1 MTFSNKVWVLGT
13 VVGCWSK
20 SIVRTIYEANDLYDA
35 IFSNMI
41 MKFGA
46 VCGNAQWHYRQQLKT
61 TNKQQLLHTFIYGII
76 QFVYQSVSQTIF
88 KTSGVNVDQS
98 V

>member
-1 MTFSNKVWVLGT
+1 MTFSNKVWVLGA

-35 IFSNMI
+35 TFSNII

-46 VCGNAQWHYRQQLKT
+46 VCGNAQRHYRQQLKT
-61 TNKQQLLHTFIYGII
+61 INEHQLLHTCIYGII
-76 QFVYQSVSQTIF
+76 QFVYQSVSQPIF
-88 KTSGVNVDQS
+88 YTGGIYVDQS

>member
-1 MTFSNKVWVLGT
+1 MTISNKVWVLGT

-35 IFSNMI
+35 TFSNTI

-61 TNKQQLLHTFIYGII
+61 TNKQ
-76 QFVYQSVSQTIF
+76 
-88 KTSGVNVDQS
+88 
-98 V
+98 